1 MKSRRFFTIRTGKFF
16 ASALLLTTI
25 IAYAAPGAAGDLD
38 LTFNQ
43 TGYSVSA
50 FGGGVDYG
58 LASARQSDGK
68 IVSAGISYQG
78 QLPVFSA
85 VRHNLNGSPDPTFG
99 RNGKAFTSFGASGY
113 GAIGPAGSGA
123 RAVAIQAD
131 GKIVLAGQVNYRN
144 EQFGPAWSDIALVRY
159 NTNGSLDTTFD
170 GDGKVRTPVSANSV
184 NSAYTIAIGIDGK
197 IVVAGRGPGN
207 GLVVVR
213 YNPNGSLDTTFD
225 GDGKLNTTE
234 FGAANAVLVQPDG
247 KIIVAGVRSAGFSTD
262 YATLRL
268 NVDGSLDTSFNGTGV
283 APTPAVEGPHIA
295 HSLALQPDGKVIV
308 SGEWDRGM
316 IALIKYNPD
325 GTYDNGFGNAGFM
338 YFTYYTNSFSSNEL
352 LLQPDGKMVVAAN
365 VNPAP
370 SNTENFDL
378 ILFRFN
384 PDGSVDNTFNGT
396 GSLRTAIGKGN
407 DFVTAALLQPDGK
420 IVLTGDVEQP
430 VLGRDFAL
438 VRYEPNG
445 TIDQSFGSG
454 GKVISDVGFGAGYAN
469 DMVIQSDGK
478 IVVVG
483 GNGSFAI
490 ARYKTDGTPDPAFNG
505 TGTARAF
512 APDSEARAAA
522 VQADGK
528 ILAAGR
534 ARNGETDD
542 AAVTRLNTDGSVDET
557 FGDEGRI
564 VTPIGLSYDSLEAI
578 AVQPDG
584 RIVTAG
590 YARRAAGGTDLA
602 LLRYT
607 SDGVPDLSF
616 GNNGRVIGGPCGH
629 SDSGVASLE
638 ILTDGKIVAS
648 GECGGLA
655 VFRFNPDGS
664 LDTSFNKTGAAV
676 IDSLQTSGPS
686 DLEIQNDGKIV
697 IAGRAFVNGRN
708 EFIVARYDQN
718 GSLDP
723 SFNGSGIV
731 TRSIG
736 TGDDRATSLA
746 IQPDGKLVA
755 AGYGT
760 IGGKYDFI
768 ILRLNTD
775 GTVDASWGNSGAVS
789 IGFDGDSFVTAAA
802 IDSTGRVLVGGGAGG
817 LFGIARLQADA
828 APVSFASVSGRV
840 LDANGQ
846 AVSRAT
852 VSMTDPA
859 GAVRTAQTSPFGYYR
874 FDGVRTGETYTFMV
888 MAKRFRFSPRVV
900 TVGGDLTDLDL
911 IAN

>member
-1 MKSRRFFTIRTGKFF
+1 MKSKRFFSIRTSKFF
-16 ASALLLTTI
+16 VSALLLTTI
-25 IAYAAPGAAGDLD
+25 IAYAAPGAAGDFD

-50 FGGGVDYG
+50 FGGGDDYG

-68 IVSAGISYQG
+68 IVSAGISSHG
-78 QLPVFSA
+78 QITVFSA
-85 VRHNLNGSPDPTFG
+85 VRHNPNGSLDTTFG
-99 RNGKAFTSFGASGY
+99 RNGKAFTSFGAGGY
-113 GAIGPAGSGA
+113 GAIGPTGSGA
-123 RAVAIQAD
+123 RAVAIQSD
-131 GKIVLAGQVNYRN
+131 GKIVLAGQVNYRS
-144 EQFGPAWSDIALVRY
+144 EQFGPVYIDIGVVRY
-159 NTNGSLDTTFD
+159 NIDGTPDTTFD
-170 GDGKVRTPVSANSV
+170 GDGKLITPVSPSGTNMAF
-184 NSAYTIAIGIDGK
+184 AIAIGIDGK
-197 IVVAGRGPGN
+197 IVVGGRGPAN

-213 YNPNGSLDTTFD
+213 YNPDGSLDTTFD
-225 GDGKLNTTE
+225 GDGKLTTTQ

-247 KIIVAGVRSAGFSTD
+247 KIIVAGVRSAGGSPD

-268 NVDGSLDTSFNGTGV
+268 NVDGALDTSFNGTGV
-283 APTPAVEGPHIA
+283 APTPAVNGSHMA

-316 IALIKYNPD
+316 IALIRYNPD
-325 GTYDNGFGNAGFM
+325 GTYDNAFGNAGFM
-338 YFTYYTNSFSSNEL
+338 YFTYYTNSFSSNEV
-352 LLQPDGKMVVAAN
+352 LLQPDGKVVVAAN
-365 VNPAP
+365 VNPAT
-370 SNTENFDL
+370 SGDENFDL

-384 PDGSVDNTFNGT
+384 SNGSVDNTFNGT
-396 GSLRTAIGKGN
+396 GSLRTSIGKGN
-407 DFVTAALLQPDGK
+407 DFVTAAMLQPDGK
-420 IVLTGDVEQP
+420 IVLTGYVEQP
-430 VLGRDFAL
+430 VLGRDFTL

-445 TIDQSFGSG
+445 AIDQSFGNG

-469 DMVIQSDGK
+469 DMVIQSDDK
-478 IVVVG
+478 IVAVG
-483 GNGSFAI
+483 GNGRFAI

-505 TGTARAF
+505 TGTTQAF
-512 APDSEARAAA
+512 TSASEAKAVA

-528 ILAAGR
+528 ILVAGR
-534 ARNGETDD
+534 TRNGETDD
-542 AAVTRLNTDGSVDET
+542 AAVTRLYADGSVDRT
-557 FGDEGRI
+557 FGDQGRI
-564 VTPIGLSYDSLEAI
+564 VTPIGVSYDSLEAI

-590 YARRAAGGTDLA
+590 YARSVAGLTDLA

-607 SDGVPDLSF
+607 ADGVPDLSF
-616 GNNGRVIGGPCGH
+616 GDNGRVVGGPCGQ
-629 SDSGVASLE
+629 SDSGVASLR
-638 ILTDGKIVAS
+638 ILTGGKIVAS

-676 IDSLQTSGPS
+676 IDSVQTTGPS

-697 IAGRAFVNGRN
+697 VAGRAFVKGRN
-708 EFIVARYDQN
+708 EFILARYDQN

-746 IQPDGKLVA
+746 IQPDGKLIA

-760 IGGKYDFI
+760 NGGKYDFI

-775 GTVDASWGNSGAVS
+775 GTVDSSWGNRGAVS

-802 IDSTGRVLVGGGAGG
+802 VDSTGRVLVGGCAGG
-817 LFGIARLQADA
+817 LFGVARLMSDA

-852 VSMTDPA
+852 VSITGP
-859 GAVRTAQTSPFGYYR
+859 VPFGPPR
-874 FDGVRTGETYTFMV
+874 PTRSGITGSTMLGPGKHTRLWRWRKGTGFHP
-888 MAKRFRFSPRVV
+888 AS
-900 TVGGDLTDLDL
+900 
-911 IAN
+911 